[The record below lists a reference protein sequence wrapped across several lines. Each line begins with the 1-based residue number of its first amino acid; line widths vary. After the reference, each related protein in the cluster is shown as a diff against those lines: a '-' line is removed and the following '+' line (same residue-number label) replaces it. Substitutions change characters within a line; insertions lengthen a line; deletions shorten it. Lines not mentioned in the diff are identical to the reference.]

1 MASNISPQ
9 SITINNF
16 SSLFS
21 VVHATTTSEYNN
33 YSPFHRQQA
42 TLAFFISALLNIIQL
57 MPHSP
62 FDTHPRI
69 MKIAI
74 ISFFLYCI
82 GCIVESMIITS
93 NNNHLPQSIPPH
105 VHSNVIQGS
114 VRLLGYFSIAS
125 MAFIFLRS
133 DSVWPPLL
141 LFFTFLILMML
152 HCFLSHRQAF
162 NSESYS
168 NIHNCITRTGG
179 IQNSGTLIR
188 TLSV

>member
-1 MASNISPQ
+1 MASSVSPQ

-21 VVHATTTSEYNN
+21 VVHATTTSEYK
-33 YSPFHRQQA
+33 YSPFHHQQA
-42 TLAFFISALLNIIQL
+42 TLAFFISALLNILQL

-69 MKIAI
+69 MTMAI
-74 ISFFLYCI
+74 ICFFIYCI

-93 NNNHLPQSIPPH
+93 NNNHLPQSILPY

-114 VRLLGYFSIAS
+114 VRLLGYFSLAS
-125 MAFIFLRS
+125 MAFLFLRS

-141 LFFTFLILMML
+141 LFFTFFILTML
-152 HCFLSHRQAF
+152 HCFLSHRQVF
-162 NSESYS
+162 NLESHS
-168 NIHNCITRTGG
+168 NIHNFLTRTGG
-179 IQNSGTLIR
+179 IQNSGTLIG